1 MSDENIPALVA
12 RLEARLNDPLACT
25 MFAFDDM
32 REAIAALEA
41 QAKEIERLYAEITR
55 LGLALEDTLPELVNI
70 ATSEWVEPLRVSD
83 MEKVKQ
89 IIRNVIARV
98 REALR
103 GKP

>member
-1 MSDENIPALVA
+1 MACDECK
-12 RLEARLNDPLACT
+12 RLTA
-25 MFAFDDM
+25 
-32 REAIAALEA
+32 
-41 QAKEIERLYAEITR
+41 EIERLTREKQISEAAFQGVMQDNKDLAAEITR

>member
-1 MSDENIPALVA
+1 MTDIPALVA
-12 RLEARLNDPLACT
+12 RLNEWSQAPIYALIRRQLVEAAD
-25 MFAFDDM
+25 
-32 REAIAALEA
+32 ALEA

-70 ATSEWVEPLRVSD
+70 ATSEWAEPIRVSD